1 MHGYYLCILVMDKL
15 TLSVNRGNRNS
26 ILQIWNVILSI
37 YSVEVLEVPCLIK
50 SVKIILIYTHLRPRR
65 LHKNLLVRKMKK
77 ALHWSELYLMVP
89 TDRLLLLW
97 HWSLDK

>member
-1 MHGYYLCILVMDKL
+1 MLSICGEHQWLETECLLIMHGYYLCILVMDKL

-50 SVKIILIYTHLRPRR
+50 
-65 LHKNLLVRKMKK
+65 
-77 ALHWSELYLMVP
+77 EC
-89 TDRLLLLW
+89 
-97 HWSLDK
+97 